1 MCGSGTF
8 YDASSSSCKRCAK
21 GEYRNL
27 LDVGTNLTSAC
38 VLCPDGSTTASDG
51 SYNINLCKSKYFCFM
66 TSSEF
71 SV

>member
-8 YDASSSSCKRCAK
+8 YDVSSFSCKRCAK

-27 LDVGTNLTSAC
+27 LDDGTNITSAC

-51 SYNINLCKSKYFCFM
+51 SYNINLCKSKCFYFIP
-66 TSSEF
+66 SSEF
-71 SV
+71 SF